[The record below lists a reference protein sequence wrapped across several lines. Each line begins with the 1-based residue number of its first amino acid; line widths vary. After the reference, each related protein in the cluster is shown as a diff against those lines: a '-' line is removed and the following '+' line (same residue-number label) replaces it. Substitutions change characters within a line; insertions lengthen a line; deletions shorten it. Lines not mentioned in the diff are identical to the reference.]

1 MDEAS
6 TAMDVEQRDAF
17 AIMMANAT
25 VLCPP
30 DDPWYVACLY
40 KITLLHVDSSEPLF
54 GITYQGQ
61 ALGPGDFDPMDV
73 VTKRWKQEVARA
85 AREHKQ
91 VGLLAALEAFGADA
105 FHFELVDFKRGRRSA
120 VQKWADEGEVKA
132 IAAHGGVLRSMT
144 ERCAQ
149 TLNLTKGGQGF
160 ARWEGLDA
168 FRMVAFG
175 TFKTAMEAYVA
186 EFGTALVP
194 QRYMTP
200 SGYQLG
206 QSLNS
211 LPKRTDP
218 YASGCRTRT
227 KSRAWAEARMPGW
240 AWNATETSEYRDSLR
255 ECAIRQW
262 NDDNMRDKMCTG
274 IKRAMNRPT
283 FKEGASERMRAQRKR
298 ERFEDPKLAAQRSA
312 KCSATCDARFEAK
325 LEGKT
330 EEEQRKMKREHKYN
344 KRAGNGKTKSRLG
357 AAAHRLAR
365 RPAQGPSRSETQRA
379 DPATGSRRDRRV
391 RVHRLTPVASVRVH
405 CV

>member
-1 MDEAS
+1 M
-6 TAMDVEQRDAF
+6 
-17 AIMMANAT
+17 
-25 VLCPP
+25 CPP

-73 VTKRWKQEVARA
+73 VTKRWKREIYDAG
-85 AREHKQ
+85 REHKQ

-149 TLNLTKGGQGF
+149 TLNLTKGGSGF

-211 LPKRTDP
+211 FRSDGSMRVGLPNQDEIE
-218 YASGCRTRT
+218 
-227 KSRAWAEARMPGW
+227 AWAEALPGW
-240 AWNATETSEYRDSLR
+240 AWNETEEMRNADA
-255 ECAIRQW
+255 CRQW
-262 NDDNMRDKMCTG
+262 G
-274 IKRAMNRPT
+274 RA
-283 FKEGASERMRAQRKR
+283 KW
-298 ERFEDPKLAAQRSA
+298 
-312 KCSATCDARFEAK
+312 
-325 LEGKT
+325 
-330 EEEQRKMKREHKYN
+330 
-344 KRAGNGKTKSRLG
+344 RL
-357 AAAHRLAR
+357 R
-365 RPAQGPSRSETQRA
+365 
-379 DPATGSRRDRRV
+379 
-391 RVHRLTPVASVRVH
+391 
-405 CV
+405 